1 MEEDIKEDAKRI
13 IEYCKNSMNFK
24 ELGDRVFHEDIANF
38 IENLIARN
46 KELEEMQKIND
57 TNYRLGRTFE
67 KHKWKSKIREKIE
80 EANKKEKEELKGLK
94 GQDRYF
100 IKQIYQAKRNFA
112 EELLQ
117 ERN

>member
-1 MEEDIKEDAKRI
+1 MEEEIKEDAKKI

-24 ELGDRVFHEDIANF
+24 ELGDRVFHEDIADF

-46 KELEEMQKIND
+46 KELEKSYNIA
-57 TNYRLGRTFE
+57 YIGGKGFE
-67 KHKWKSKIREKIE
+67 RQQWKEKIQKKIKALDE
-80 EANKKEKEELKGLK
+80 EEKEELKGLK

-100 IKQIYQAKRNFA
+100 IKQMYQAKRSFA